1 MGMMGR
7 ERYEEGQT
15 SYNLKSVTLSVR
27 HGGSR
32 VLAHVCMA
40 TGEIRSSVT
49 IDYATAGTSSR
60 TVCEMYGAILSAQI

>member
-32 VLAHVCMA
+32 VSARVCMA
-40 TGEIRSSVT
+40 TSEIRSSVT

-60 TVCEMYGAILSAQI
+60 MACEVYGAILSVQI